1 MSKKRNDLTLKIFA
15 LFIAVILWTYVMS
28 EVNPEK
34 PENYKNIS
42 INFTNMEALE
52 RQGLI
57 LMDPK
62 EATVSVRV
70 TGNKSDYVNFS
81 RESIK
86 AQVDLAGYSEGQFK
100 VPVKVFLDQFSNIR
114 VEKVEPTEILFT
126 FDKLMTSP
134 KTVTIK
140 TTGQLAENYVLGDI
154 ITKTQSIFVKG
165 PRTWVNEVSE
175 VVGEIKLDGRKEDI
189 HVSVPLEILDYK
201 GNDVMGVAKEPSV
214 IDVTI
219 PVFRKAILPIELQLT
234 NQLPENYE
242 ITEITIKPNQIALKG
257 DNNIVNLTS
266 IQTKPVDVNSLIEGT
281 AIEVELDL
289 PRKVSLL
296 NPDEKVTVSLNIEEA
311 FTKTFEFSL
320 SEIDI
325 RNLTD
330 RLILDEETL
339 SKIIQITVKGSNEII
354 ESLTKEDIDLY
365 IDLNMFN
372 EGIHRVYLGF
382 NLPTGVNMKEITP
395 QPIDIKLINH

>member
-1 MSKKRNDLTLKIFA
+1 MSKKKNDLTLKIFA
-15 LFIAVILWTYVMS
+15 LSIAVILWVYVMS
-28 EVNPEK
+28 EVNPEQ
-34 PENYKNIS
+34 PENHKNIS
-42 INFTNMEALE
+42 ISFSNMDVLE

-62 EATVSVRV
+62 EATVSVRII
-70 TGNKSDYVNFS
+70 GNKSDMVKFS

-86 AQVDLAGYSEGQFK
+86 AHVDLSGYSEGQFK
-100 VPVKVFLDQFSNIR
+100 VPVNVTLNQSSNIR
-114 VEKVEPTEILFT
+114 IEKVEPSEILFT
-126 FDKLMTSP
+126 FDKLRNKEKP
-134 KTVTIK
+134 VTIK
-140 TTGQLAENYVLGDI
+140 TTGQLAEGYVLGDI
-154 ITKTQSIFVKG
+154 VTKTQSIFIKG
-165 PRTWVNEVSE
+165 PSTWVNKVSE
-175 VVGEIKLDGRKEDI
+175 IVGEIKLDGRKEDI
-189 HVSVPLEILDYK
+189 HVSVPLKILDDE
-201 GNDVMGVAKEPSV
+201 GNDVAGVAKEPSV

-234 NQLPENYE
+234 NQLPEHYE

-266 IQTKPVDVNSLIEGT
+266 IQTKPIDVNSLIEGT
-281 AIEVELDL
+281 TLEVELDL

-311 FTKTFEFSL
+311 FTKTFEFNL
-320 SEIDI
+320 SEMDI

-330 RLILDEETL
+330 RLVLDEETL
-339 SKIIQITVKGSNEII
+339 SKIIQITVKGSSEVI
-354 ESLTKEDIDLY
+354 EKLTKEDIELY
-365 IDLNMFN
+365 LDLNMFE
-372 EGIHRVYLGF
+372 EGISRVYLGF